1 VVLPLLSIVVGESC
15 LLVLWC
21 AGGRYVMVAT
31 MRIMAGVGDLVQRT
45 RDGQAQ
51 VVYSVTGRTR
61 GTLHHARGDE
71 EHEFLDLASKP
82 RSMVCQWFDLKTTG
96 SDFLVEPQN
105 QVRRFV
111 SGLASKS
118 LGQVSRFGSQNW
130 QLWFVSGFAS
140 KPLGWV
146 SRFGLKTGNK
156 ALVIWASK
164 SLRGFPGLGL
174 KTMRATVS
182 LLCHK
187 TDGRMK
193 MVCEMRV
200 GNNHVFALSTNL
212 VLRFYCL
219 FDFRNIG
226 VKLEHFKKLQEH
238 LEIHQI

>member
-1 VVLPLLSIVVGESC
+1 MHEE
-15 LLVLWC
+15 
-21 AGGRYVMVAT
+21 
-31 MRIMAGVGDLVQRT
+31 MRST
-45 RDGQAQ
+45 
-51 VVYSVTGRTR
+51 S
-61 GTLHHARGDE
+61 
-71 EHEFLDLASKP
+71 FLI
-82 RSMVCQWFDLKTTG
+82 W
-96 SDFLVEPQN
+96 PQN
-105 QVRRFV
+105 Q
-111 SGLASKS
+111 G
-118 LGQVSRFGSQNW
+118 
-130 QLWFVSGFAS
+130 LWFVSGLTS
-140 KPLGWV
+140 KPLGQISWLSLKTKFGGLLVVWPQNHWV
-146 SRFGLKTGNK
+146 RFPGLGLKTGNYGLLVVLPRNHWDGFPGLGHKTGNK

-193 MVCEMRV
+193 MVREMRV